1 MAVHIQL
8 RRGTSSE
15 WADANPVLA
24 LGEMALEID
33 SDQFKIGDGFTEWND
48 LPYGGIAGASGPSG
62 PSGPSGA
69 GLPGAAGPTGPAGA
83 AGPTGPAGEQG
94 PAGDTGPTGPVGD
107 SFGIEYTI
115 SNNGSLDYIIEG
127 FNDPV
132 LNLVRGF
139 TYTFNVNASGYPLW
153 IKTAP
158 GTGTDN
164 AYNVGVTNNG
174 TDVGTITFS
183 VPLGAPDTLYYAA
196 ENSASM
202 GAAFGVVNLG
212 SSGAT
217 SLGALTDVTLSDLTS
232 GDILSYNGSEWV
244 NSAGGGG
251 GGGAGPTGP
260 TGPAGNM
267 GNIGPV
273 GPSGAAGP
281 TGSVGPTGASG
292 PSGPGLV
299 AGGVTGQVLSKASNS
314 DYDTQWI
321 TVSGGGGLGD
331 VGPTGPTG
339 PAGSAGP
346 QGVSGV
352 TGPQGPAGDQGDRGP
367 QGPAGPASSI
377 PGPSGPTGP
386 SGAGLPGDPGPSG
399 PVGPS
404 GPTGPSGPAGTPGTN
419 GLSGPQGPSGANG
432 LPGFTGPTGPTG
444 AGDPGPTGPS
454 GPAGPP
460 GTPGVGVTGPSGPTG
475 VGVTGPS
482 GPSGPIGLDGPS
494 GPAST
499 IPGPTGPASTT
510 PGPTGPASTVPGPS
524 GPQGPS
530 GIGATGPSGPAG
542 PQGPASTVAGP
553 QGPEGPQ
560 GPASITPGP
569 SGPSGPSGVSGPTGP
584 SSIVPGPTGV
594 QGPTGPAS
602 TVAGPQGP
610 QGVQGPVGPTGPG
623 STVAGPTGPSGPSG
637 VGVTTS
643 TIVAN
648 VANPGTDLSAH
659 IEILKM
665 LAGLP
670 NTAADPM
677 VIFANNRDR
686 HGLMMYKH
694 YPLHLVTDLPSISM
708 TAITSVNSATNTVT
722 SYVAAGWGA
731 SGAGIELNVNSSHPS
746 SNAKIFLVN
755 NRVAQ
760 YSTND
765 VASAGVSISSDVGIA
780 GNLFVNGDLGGDG
793 TGIYAVDTIK
803 TSKGNLTPNF
813 DIDSSGGAIDSSDN
827 ILYQKMVLTGKLTT
841 GAPSLTPFTWME
853 GSWGAT
859 TSSHGVIV
867 CVEGNGT
874 NALKA
879 AVSLPPIQTGDTMFI
894 GNVDRN
900 QQAASGLF
908 VAGESVG
915 MFGYDNNAEQDATTS
930 TMRIVSS
937 ADGTGRWNISGGHGG
952 VRIASTTTI
961 ATGGLSVTG
970 TTGFIRTK
978 NYTDTSARDTAIPTP
993 TAGMIVLAGT
1003 TFYGY
1008 NGSAWVTLG

>member
-69 GLPGAAGPTGPAGA
+69 GLPGDPGPTGPAGA

-132 LNLVRGF
+132 MNLVRGF
-139 TYTFNVNASGYPLW
+139 TYTFNINASGHPFW
-153 IKTAP
+153 IKTAQVS
-158 GTGTDN
+158 GTGN

-174 TDVGTITFS
+174 TDVGTITFE
-183 VPLGAPDTLYYAA
+183 VPLGAPDTLYYVC
-196 ENSASM
+196 ENHATM
-202 GAAFGVVNLG
+202 AGVFNVVNLG

-321 TVSGGGGLGD
+321 TISGGGGGGEL
-331 VGPTGPTG
+331 GPTGPTG
-339 PAGSAGP
+339 PQGNDGDRGPTGVQGDRGDAGP
-346 QGVSGV
+346 QGPSGA
-352 TGPQGPAGDQGDRGP
+352 T
-367 QGPAGPASSI
+367 GPAGPASAI

-404 GPTGPSGPAGTPGTN
+404 GPTGPSGPAGTPGTPGVGVTGPTGPN
-419 GLSGPQGPSGANG
+419 GE
-432 LPGFTGPTGPTG
+432 PGFTGPTGPTG

-510 PGPTGPASTVPGPS
+510 PGPTGPASTVPGPT

-530 GIGATGPSGPAG
+530 GIGAQGPSGPAG

-553 QGPEGPQ
+553 TGPAGPQ
-560 GPASITPGP
+560 GPESIIPGP
-569 SGPSGPSGVSGPTGP
+569 SGPSGPSGVS
-584 SSIVPGPTGV
+584 
-594 QGPTGPAS
+594 
-602 TVAGPQGP
+602 
-610 QGVQGPVGPTGPG
+610 GPTGPG

-648 VANPGTDLSAH
+648 VRDPGYDLPAS
-659 IEILKM
+659 IEIIKM
-665 LAGLP
+665 LGGLS
-670 NTAADPM
+670 NTAPDPM
-677 VIFANNRDR
+677 VVFASNRDR

-694 YPLHLVTDLPSISM
+694 YPLHLVTGLSSISM
-708 TAITSVNSATNTVT
+708 TGITSVNSATNVMT
-722 SYVAAGWGA
+722 SYVAAGWGR
-731 SGAGIELNVNSSHPS
+731 SGPGVELSINDSHPS

-755 NRVAQ
+755 DKISQ

-765 VASAGVSISSDVGIA
+765 VAGAGVSISSDVGIA
-780 GNLFVNGDLGGDG
+780 GNLFVNGNLGGDG
-793 TGIYAVDTIK
+793 TGIYLVDTIK
-803 TSKGNLTPNF
+803 TSKGDLTPNL
-813 DIDSSGGAIDSSDN
+813 DIDGSGGIVSDS
-827 ILYQKMVLTGKLTT
+827 LYYQKMVISSKATT
-841 GAPSLTPFTWME
+841 DAPILTPFTWIE

-859 TSSHGVIV
+859 TSSHAVIV
-867 CVEGNGT
+867 CVEGNAR
-874 NALKA
+874 NASRAL
-879 AVSLPPIQTGDTMFI
+879 VDLPPIQNGDTMFI
-894 GNVDRN
+894 GNVDPAQR
-900 QQAASGLF
+900 AGAGLF
-908 VAGESVG
+908 VDGESVG
-915 MFGYDNNAEQDATTS
+915 MFGYDNNTEQDATTS

-937 ADGTGRWNISGGHGG
+937 TDGTGRWNISGGHGG

-978 NYTDTSARDTAIPTP
+978 NYTDTTARDTAIPTP